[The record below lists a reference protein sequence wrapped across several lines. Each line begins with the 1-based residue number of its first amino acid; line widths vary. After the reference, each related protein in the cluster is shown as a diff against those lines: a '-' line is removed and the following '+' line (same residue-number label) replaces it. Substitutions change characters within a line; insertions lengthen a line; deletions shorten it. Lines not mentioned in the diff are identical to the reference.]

1 VSHSF
6 PGSLRPDRVVGGSA
20 LGSERVGFRLVL
32 GESVS
37 FRLVA
42 CRLPPSRGTAVERL
56 VLTRRVFHS
65 FGSSESVLRSLHRHH
80 LLSLF
85 DFADGL
91 FVDGDDLFGP
101 PFSAVQAEDTLRAIS
116 NASSGVWT
124 DPRMAFSTR
133 SSERAN

>member
-1 VSHSF
+1 MSPPSS
-6 PGSLRPDRVVGGSA
+6 GLRPTEFAGDSA

-32 GESVS
+32 GGVS

-42 CRLPPSRGTAVERL
+42 CRLPPSRGTAFERPA
-56 VLTRRVFHS
+56 LTRRVVHS
-65 FGSSESVLRSLHRHH
+65 FRSNESVLSSLHRHH

-85 DFADGL
+85 DFGDGL
-91 FVDGDDLFGP
+91 FADGEYPFGR
-101 PFSAVQAEDTLRAIS
+101 PFSAVQAEDTLRTIS